1 MANMPEQLANVA
13 QGGDRLATLEALRDR
28 LAREIDDCAYTRDLP
43 ALMLRFTD
51 VLAQI
56 AWFPEPSSA
65 SARLPLTATATLG
78 ALPVPVLASDT
89 ASPSP

>member
-51 VLAQI
+51 VLA
-56 AWFPEPSSA
+56 
-65 SARLPLTATATLG
+65 R
-78 ALPVPVLASDT
+78 
-89 ASPSP
+89 